1 MAKKKCFI
9 ITLTLLILSL
19 SLVACSNH
27 TKSISEDI
35 KDSVE
40 GTGTTASTQA
50 SEATQTPEIAQTPQT
65 TKEEDYSI
73 MEFRNISLS
82 KNRRPFNNYT
92 NPLITQHYGA
102 DPYAIEYDGR
112 LYIYMTADAYEYD
125 AAGEI
130 KENSY
135 GSIKTLYVISTD
147 DMINFTDH
155 GEIKVAGPDGA
166 AKWAHNS
173 WAPAACWKNI
183 DGKDKFFLYFA
194 DNGGGIG
201 VLTADS
207 PVGPFTDP
215 LGHGLI
221 TRQVPTCAEVTWLFD
236 PAVLIDDDGQGYIY
250 FGGGIPEGRVPNPG
264 TARVCKLGAD
274 LISLDGDPVVIDSP
288 YHFEDSGIHKFGN
301 KYYYSYCTNWQVDAE
316 GTAKYGFTNAD
327 IVTMVSDNP
336 MGPFT
341 YKEVILKNPGTKF
354 KLYGNNHHCVFNYL
368 GKWYITYHALTLQ
381 QSLKVE
387 KGYRST
393 HIDCVDIAPDGT
405 IGKIEMTYDGRTQ
418 LKNVD
423 AYALNKAV
431 TCALMNGGECAP
443 ADDIARACGSGEMFV
458 DKWNTGDYIKISGVD
473 FGDTPATKI
482 TLSAAST
489 AADTEIYFSVDNI
502 NTHIGGIAP
511 TAVGSEEFRE
521 FTANLVTPT
530 SGVHDVY
537 IICANGAD
545 VQLKSWKFER

>member
-1 MAKKKCFI
+1 MPKKKCLFAA
-9 ITLTLLILSL
+9 LSMLILAGTL
-19 SLVACSNH
+19 IACTNSVSP
-27 TKSISEDI
+27 KSEAEQQAEQFSEQ
-35 KDSVE
+35 
-40 GTGTTASTQA
+40 TGTSRQPTAQQS
-50 SEATQTPEIAQTPQT
+50 QT
-65 TKEEDYSI
+65 TDKESYTI
-73 MEFRNISLS
+73 MNFRNITLS
-82 KNRRPFNNYT
+82 KPRRQFLSYT
-92 NPLITQHYGA
+92 NPVITQHYGA
-102 DPYAIEYDGR
+102 DPYAMEYDGR
-112 LYIYMTADAYEYD
+112 LYIYMTADAYEYN

-130 KENSY
+130 VENTYS
-135 GSIKTLYVISTD
+135 SIKTLYVISTD

-183 DGKDKFFLYFA
+183 DGQDKFFLYFA

-201 VLTADS
+201 VLTSDS

-274 LISLDGDPVVIDSP
+274 FISLDGDPVVIDSP
-288 YHFEDSGIHKFGN
+288 YHFEDSGIHKFGD
-301 KYYYSYCTNWQVDAE
+301 KYYYSYCTNWQVDEA

-327 IVTMVSDNP
+327 IVTMESDSP

-354 KLYGNNHHCVFNYL
+354 KQYGNNHHCVFSFL

-381 QSLKVE
+381 QSLQVE

-393 HIDCVDIAPDGT
+393 HIDCVEIAGDGT
-405 IGKIEMTYDGRTQ
+405 IGKIPMTYDSRTQ

-423 AYALNKAV
+423 AYAVNKAV
-431 TCALMNGGECAP
+431 TCSLMNGGVTAP
-443 ADDIARACGSGEMFV
+443 ADDISKACGSGEMFV
-458 DKWNTGDYIKISGVD
+458 DKWNAGDYIKISGVD

-482 TLSAAST
+482 TLSAAGTS
-489 AADTEIYFSVDNI
+489 DGTEIYFAIDKTNNI
-502 NTHIGGIAP
+502 VGGIALSS
-511 TAVGSEEFRE
+511 TDSEQFKE
-521 FTANLVTPT
+521 FTAELVSPVT
-530 SGVHDVY
+530 GIHDVF
-537 IICANGAD
+537 IVCAEGTD
-545 VQLKSWKFER
+545 IQLLNWKFER